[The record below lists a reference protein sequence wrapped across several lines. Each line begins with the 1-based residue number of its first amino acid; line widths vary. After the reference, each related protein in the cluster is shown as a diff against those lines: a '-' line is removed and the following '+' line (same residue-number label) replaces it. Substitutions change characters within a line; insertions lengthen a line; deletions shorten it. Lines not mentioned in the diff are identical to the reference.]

1 MTELT
6 RIVALIGCI
15 TGIASLIGLIY
26 AIGFKLGA
34 VATKVETL
42 WTIYILHLNPLK
54 SVDGKMLRKQ
64 ELISHV
70 RMESPYMLTSKGEEI
85 LPEDLKI
92 KIREIV
98 RSKKFRKIA
107 KKIEDVVP
115 LILDKVGIDRLG
127 EVATKA
133 EMNTANIAIVASLYA
148 LNRFKEKGEVRTK
161 RKN

>member
-1 MTELT
+1 
-6 RIVALIGCI
+6 
-15 TGIASLIGLIY
+15 
-26 AIGFKLGA
+26 
-34 VATKVETL
+34 
-42 WTIYILHLNPLK
+42 
-54 SVDGKMLRKQ
+54 
-64 ELISHV
+64 
-70 RMESPYMLTSKGEEI
+70 MLTSKGEEI

-107 KKIEDVVP
+107 KKDSIEDVVP

-148 LNRFKEKGEVRTK
+148 LNRFIKRREK
-161 RKN
+161 

>member
-6 RIVALIGCI
+6 QIVALIGCI

-42 WTIYILHLNPLK
+42 WTIYVLHPL
-54 SVDGKMLRKQ
+54 Q
-64 ELISHV
+64 ELISQGYV

-107 KKIEDVVP
+107 KKDSIEDVVP

-148 LNRFKEKGEVRTK
+148 LNQFKEKGEVRTK
-161 RKN
+161 RKKD

>member
-1 MTELT
+1 
-6 RIVALIGCI
+6 
-15 TGIASLIGLIY
+15 
-26 AIGFKLGA
+26 
-34 VATKVETL
+34 
-42 WTIYILHLNPLK
+42 
-54 SVDGKMLRKQ
+54 
-64 ELISHV
+64 
-70 RMESPYMLTSKGEEI
+70 MLTSKGEEI

>member
-1 MTELT
+1 
-6 RIVALIGCI
+6 
-15 TGIASLIGLIY
+15 
-26 AIGFKLGA
+26 
-34 VATKVETL
+34 
-42 WTIYILHLNPLK
+42 
-54 SVDGKMLRKQ
+54 MLRKQ
-64 ELISHV
+64 ELISQGYV

-107 KKIEDVVP
+107 KKDSIEDVVP

-148 LNRFKEKGEVRTK
+148 LNQFKEKGEVRTK
-161 RKN
+161 RKKD